1 MRVTIRFADSVD
13 KKGVKIPSH
22 LDELSKRQRTDKS
35 LIWLIGRDFWNCDSS
50 CLFFVNENILQIH
63 KYTKVPC

>member
-1 MRVTIRFADSVD
+1 MLLGPARLVTNMRVTIRFADSVD

-35 LIWLIGRDFWNCDSS
+35 LI
-50 CLFFVNENILQIH
+50 
-63 KYTKVPC
+63 